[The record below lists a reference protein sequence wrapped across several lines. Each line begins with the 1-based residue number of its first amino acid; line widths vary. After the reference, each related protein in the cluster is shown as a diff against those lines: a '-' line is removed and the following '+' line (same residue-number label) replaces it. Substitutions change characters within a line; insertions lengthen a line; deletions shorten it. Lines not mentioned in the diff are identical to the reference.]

1 MKDASQYDWQ
11 SFIGRKPTVR
21 RRELPDP
28 WRGIPRGGARMRA
41 GSVRGV
47 LGLGTALHLAF

>member
-47 LGLGTALHLAF
+47 LGLGAALHLAF